1 MNEYKSIAELAAELK
16 VTRQTVYNKLKD
28 KALSESVK
36 PYIVKQGNFTF
47 YTLQAQELIKQAI
60 YGNSVKEDLTDCK
73 KEFDTLSNE
82 LTDCKNNLTACK
94 AEFDKVSK
102 DLTACKNELYAK
114 DKIINELNAKIADLR
129 TNEKTVKALQSQLI
143 EKSKDLE
150 FCQNALDGANLEK
163 NRNEIFYNSQKK
175 ALESKL
181 SDKDNIIA
189 ELRAQIDGLRAD
201 KAFLQS
207 QLTAKDTQL
216 SEKDNTIKA
225 LTAEREQERKE
236 RQTILAE
243 LLQLRGQKAINVKAE
258 PRPTGAATKQ
268 EPRAQERPHKKLSL
282 REKLRAAADI
292 FRK

>member
-1 MNEYKSIAELAAELK
+1 MMNELKSISQIAKDLG
-16 VTRQTVYNKLKD
+16 VTRQTVYNKLKAA
-28 KALSESVK
+28 ALSAAVNEH
-36 PYIVKQGNFTF
+36 IVKQGN
-47 YTLQAQELIKQAI
+47 YTLYDLQAQELIKQAI
-60 YGNSVKEDLTDCK
+60 YGNSVKE
-73 KEFDTLSNE
+73 E

-94 AEFDKVSK
+94 TEFDKVSK

-150 FCQNALDGANLEK
+150 CCQNALDGANIK
-163 NRNEIFYNSQKK
+163 NNRNEIFYNSQKK
-175 ALESKL
+175 AFESKL
-181 SDKDNIIA
+181 SDKDNFIA
-189 ELRAQIDGLRAD
+189 ELKAQIDGLGAD

-268 EPRAQERPHKKLSL
+268 EPKAQKKKLSFMD
-282 REKLRAAADI
+282 KLRAAADI